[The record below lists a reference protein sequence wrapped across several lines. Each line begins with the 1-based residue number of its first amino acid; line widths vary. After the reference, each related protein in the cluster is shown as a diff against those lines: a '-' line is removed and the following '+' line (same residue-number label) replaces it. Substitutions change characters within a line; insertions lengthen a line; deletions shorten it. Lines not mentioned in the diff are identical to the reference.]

1 MTAALLPIPYL
12 HGSIPPLFIMSH
24 YHRLGQIPRKRH
36 TQFRQPDGSLYSE
49 QLVGTLGF
57 HGVSSLLYHVH
68 PPTQIKHVGVPKPF
82 APKLIK
88 DRPLQP
94 EHLRTLAQTSTGGDY
109 LAARQTLLGN
119 ADVTM
124 SICNPTDKR
133 MDYYYKN
140 AQADEVIFV
149 HEGRGELWSQMGKV
163 AFEPG
168 DYVVVPRTVI
178 HQLHFEEGPVRLM
191 IIESFSPVETVRR
204 YRNHFGQLLEHSPYC
219 ERDMRPPGELITE
232 EFPEGDYVIYTKKEG
247 LLHELTYA
255 HSPFDVVG
263 WDGYFYPYAFSIHD
277 FEPITGRLHQPPPVH
292 QTFEGHNYV
301 ICSFVPRLF
310 DYHPLSIPAP
320 YNHSNVD
327 SDEVLYYVAGNFMS
341 RKGVD
346 LASFTWH
353 PTGLPHGPHPGT
365 VEASIGKK
373 ETHELAVMLDTFR
386 PLYLTE
392 TALQYI
398 DGRSP
403 MSWNPGFVPDPPRS
417 ADMMD

>member
-1 MTAALLPIPYL
+1 MPY
-12 HGSIPPLFIMSH
+12 

-36 TQFRQPDGSLYSE
+36 TQFRQPDGSLYAE
-49 QLVGTLGF
+49 QLVGTQGF
-57 HGVSSLLYHVH
+57 HGVSSLLYHQH
-68 PPTQIKHVGVPKPF
+68 PPTQIKHVGEPLPYGYQ
-82 APKLIK
+82 LLK
-88 DRPLQP
+88 DRALRP
-94 EHLRTLAQTSTGGDY
+94 EHLRTLAQTSTGTDY
-109 LAARQTLLGN
+109 LSARQTLMAN
-119 ADVTM
+119 ADCAL
-124 SICNPTDKR
+124 SICNPSERQT
-133 MDYYYKN
+133 DYYYKN

-149 HEGRGELWSQMGKV
+149 HEGQGELWSQLGKV
-163 AFEPG
+163 AFEAG
-168 DYVVVPRTVI
+168 DYVVVPRTII
-178 HQLHFEEGPVRLM
+178 HQWRFAEGPVRLL
-191 IIESFSPVETVRR
+191 IIESFSPIETVRR

-219 ERDMRPPGELITE
+219 ERDIRPPSELITGDL
-232 EFPEGDYVIYTKKEG
+232 PEGDYRVQVKKEG
-247 LLHELTYA
+247 LLHQLTYA

-292 QTFEGHNYV
+292 QTFEAHNFV

-310 DYHPLSIPAP
+310 DYHPLAIPAP
-320 YNHSNVD
+320 YNHANVD

-373 ETHELAVMLDTFR
+373 ETHELAVMVDTFR

-392 TALQYI
+392 AALQYL
-398 DGRSP
+398 DPGYP
-403 MSWNPGFVPDPPRS
+403 MSWNPGYVPEPPRA

>member
-1 MTAALLPIPYL
+1 MA
-12 HGSIPPLFIMSH
+12 H

-68 PPTQIKHVGVPKPF
+68 PPTQIKHVGTPRPF
-82 APKLIK
+82 APKLLK

-109 LAARQTLLGN
+109 LAARQTLIGN

-124 SICNPTDKR
+124 SICNPTAKR
-133 MDYYYKN
+133 MEYYYKN

-191 IIESFSPVETVRR
+191 IVESFSPVETVRR

-219 ERDMRPPGELITE
+219 ERDMRPPSELITD
-232 EFPEGDYVIYTKKEG
+232 EFPEGDYVVHVKKEG

-292 QTFEGHNYV
+292 QTFEGHNFV

-365 VEASIGKK
+365 VEASIGKT
-373 ETHELAVMLDTFR
+373 ETHELAVMVDTFR
-386 PLYLTE
+386 PLYHTE
-392 TALQYI
+392 TALQYV
-398 DGRSP
+398 DGRYP